1 MEKYLRD
8 RLDRVAKVLDLKDE
22 VLVVGAG
29 DFISIPGGQDQV
41 YEFKAHLEYRFL
53 ADRCAPR
60 GVMALDPKTGWTH
73 FLPEVTEDER
83 VWEGREPEA
92 FDDAVPLSEF
102 PAWISE
108 RSGRPIVNLGEPVEG
123 TNAGSAVID
132 EIRAKFAAA
141 RRPKDA
147 VEIERMHRAVAATA
161 AGFAK
166 ARETIATGVSER
178 RVKVELEAEFFRR
191 GGDCTGYHTI
201 VCTGTN
207 AAVLHFSP
215 SHREIA
221 KGDLVLIDAGA
232 QIDGY
237 TADVSRTYGSD
248 GNIPGNGETKGF
260 AADLYQVVLAAQIK
274 AVDACRAGTEFRDL
288 HLAAARD
295 MTEGLIELG
304 VLKGSADSLIERD
317 VHAMF
322 FPHGLGH
329 LVGLG
334 VRDASGYLPGRER
347 SKRFGLSALRVDM
360 PLGEGFII
368 TIEPGLYFIPAL
380 LNDPRRREAF
390 ASDVDWNVV
399 DQHIAVGGVR
409 IEDNVLVTAGEPDNL
424 TRGIPK

>member
-1 MEKYLRD
+1 MEAYLRE
-8 RLDRVAKVLDLKDE
+8 RLERVSKQLDLKDE
-22 VLVVGAG
+22 VLVIGAG
-29 DFISIPGGQDQV
+29 DFIPIPGGQDQV
-41 YEFKAHLEYRFL
+41 YEFKAHLEYRYL
-53 ADRCAPR
+53 ADRNTPR

-92 FDDAVPLSEF
+92 FDDAVPL
-102 PAWISE
+102 AQLAGWLGE
-108 RSGRPIVNLGEPVEG
+108 RAGRPIVHLGEPVEG
-123 TNAGSAVID
+123 SSASSAMIEEV
-132 EIRAKFAAA
+132 RAKFAAA

-147 VEIERMHRAVAATA
+147 TEIERMRRAVAATA
-161 AGFAK
+161 AGFVK
-166 ARETIATGVSER
+166 ARETIAPGTSER

-201 VCTGTN
+201 VCAGTN

-248 GNIPGNGETKGF
+248 GNLPGEGETKGF
-260 AADLYQVVLAAQIK
+260 AAELYQVVLAAQKK
-274 AVDACRAGTEFRDL
+274 AVHACRAGTEFRDL

-304 VLKGSADSLIERD
+304 VLKGSADSLVERD

-360 PLGEGFII
+360 PLDEGFII

-380 LNDPRRREAF
+380 LNDPKRREAF

-399 DQHIAVGGVR
+399 DQNISVGGVR
-409 IEDNVLVTAGEPDNL
+409 IEDNILVTAGEPDNL
-424 TRGIPK
+424 TRDIPK